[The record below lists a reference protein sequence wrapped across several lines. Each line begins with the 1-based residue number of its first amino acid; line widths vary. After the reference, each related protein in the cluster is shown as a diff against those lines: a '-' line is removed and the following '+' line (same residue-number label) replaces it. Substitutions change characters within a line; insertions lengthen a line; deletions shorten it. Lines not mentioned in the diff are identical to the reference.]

1 MTKVGLGGFLHTVC
15 TTAVVNGVEVVTQN
29 LLLGLG
35 LVNLDRQESL
45 LELTHVRVGGVY
57 VVVLHVLLGQGRGT
71 LNRPT
76 G

>member
-1 MTKVGLGGFLHTVC
+1 MTKVGLGGFLHTVG

-35 LVNLDRQESL
+35 LVNLDRQEGL
-45 LELTHVRVGGVY
+45 LELTYVRIGGVY
-57 VVVLHVLLGQGRGT
+57 VVVLYVLLGQGRGT